1 MFEFNNEFMNK
12 YSNYFERIM
21 QIIEYK
27 GFSSVNDFA
36 KNGLKYASSEKI
48 NRLKDK
54 NKHPSVE
61 ILLDI
66 SNMFEDIN
74 PEWLLTGKGSMIKET
89 KENALSLDS
98 IPKSIKVLIEDL
110 YNNNIED
117 RKNTIPLVL
126 TKAIGGFGSE
136 TFSISEQDVKDYYII
151 PKFMHKKIDF
161 MIEVE
166 GSSMYPKYSSGDIV
180 ACRIIDEKR
189 FIQWNKTHVVAT
201 KDQGIIIKRLK
212 KGSSDESFLLVS
224 DNPSY
229 DPFEITHDDITGVA
243 LVIGV
248 IRLE

>member
-1 MFEFNNEFMNK
+1 MEINI
-12 YSNYFERIM
+12 YSHKEKILQY
-21 QIIEYK
+21 IEYK
-27 GFSSVNDFA
+27 GIS
-36 KNGLKYASSEKI
+36 
-48 NRLKDK
+48 K
-54 NKHPSVE
+54 NKFYEETGLSNGFLDSGSSFSLKNLRL
-61 ILLDI
+61 ILDKYR
-66 SNMFEDIN
+66 DIN
-74 PEWLLTGKGSMIKET
+74 IDWLIFDKGQMC
-89 KENALSLDS
+89 LSN
-98 IPKSIKVLIEDL
+98 DL
-110 YNNNIED
+110 ESTPNSVHLIED

-189 FIQWNKTHVVAT
+189 FIQWNKAHVVAT